1 VQSIALSLSL
11 SLSLSLTL
19 CFAFVIAIAMIFAM
33 FLTLRRRYRKHEVN
47 VVYTLFWLGLRY
59 RNLIDWCS
67 LPSLSL
73 SLFRLRCLYRYL
85 YRSCLYYIF
94 NFLRPRYRNCMV
106 YSPAFIPSP
115 SLSLLTVQ

>member
-1 VQSIALSLSL
+1 
-11 SLSLSLTL
+11 
-19 CFAFVIAIAMIFAM
+19 MIFAM

-73 SLFRLRCLYRYL
+73 SL
-85 YRSCLYYIF
+85 
-94 NFLRPRYRNCMV
+94 
-106 YSPAFIPSP
+106 SPSLSVSLSVSLLSLLHIQFPSP
-115 SLSLLTVQ
+115 SLSQLHGL